1 MTHLM
6 WVSCM
11 GRTFFQKTTFI
22 AFFAISGSGLALAQA
37 NDDLV
42 TVVDGRQYSLS
53 YYKSSIKL
61 LPPDWKKVWIITNR
75 KQEEGAAPE
84 RIQSIRRNILF
95 NCVRNTYSTLATV
108 NYGDTNAM
116 GKPSLQTNSGFELND
131 DPVPAGTPLAIIYS
145 QICSS

>member
-11 GRTFFQKTTFI
+11 GRSFFQKTTFI

-42 TVVDGRQYSLS
+42 TVVDWRQYSLS
-53 YYKSSIKL
+53 YYKSSIKV

-108 NYGDTNAM
+108 NYGDANAM
-116 GKPSLQTNSGFELND
+116 GKPSLQTSSGFELND
-131 DPVPAGTPLAIIYS
+131 DLVPAGTPLAIIYS

>member
-11 GRTFFQKTTFI
+11 GRSFFQKTTFI
-22 AFFAISGSGLALAQA
+22 VFFAIFGSGLALAQV

-42 TVVDGRQYSLS
+42 TVFDGRQHSLS
-53 YYKSSIKL
+53 YYKSSIKA

-84 RIQSIRRNILF
+84 KIQSIRSNILF

-108 NYGDTNAM
+108 NYGETNAM
-116 GKPSLQTNSGFELND
+116 GKPILQTKSGFELND
-131 DPVPAGTPLAIIYS
+131 DQVPAGTPLAIIYS

>member
-11 GRTFFQKTTFI
+11 GRSFFQKTTFI
-22 AFFAISGSGLALAQA
+22 VFFAVFGSGLALAQA

-42 TVVDGRQYSLS
+42 TVFDGRQHSLS
-53 YYKSSIKL
+53 YYKSSIKA
-61 LPPDWKKVWIITNR
+61 LPPEWKKVWVITNR
-75 KQEEGAAPE
+75 KQEEGASPE

-108 NYGDTNAM
+108 NYSELNAM
-116 GKPSLQTNSGFELND
+116 GKPNLQTESGFELND
-131 DPVPAGTPLAIIYS
+131 DPIPEGTPIAIIYS
-145 QICSS
+145 QVCGS

>member
-11 GRTFFQKTTFI
+11 GLSFFQKTTFI
-22 AFFAISGSGLALAQA
+22 IFFVIYGSGLVLAQA
-37 NDDLV
+37 NDDLI
-42 TVVDGRQYSLS
+42 TVIDGRQYSLS
-53 YYKSSIKL
+53 YYKSSIKV

-116 GKPSLQTNSGFELND
+116 GKPNLQTQSGFELND
-131 DPVPAGTPLAIIYS
+131 DPVPAGTPLAIIFS
-145 QICSS
+145 QICGA

>member
-1 MTHLM
+1 
-6 WVSCM
+6 M
-11 GRTFFQKTTFI
+11 GRSFFQKTTFI
-22 AFFAISGSGLALAQA
+22 AFFAISGSGLVLAQA

-75 KQEEGAAPE
+75 KPEEGAAPE

-131 DPVPAGTPLAIIYS
+131 DLVPAGTPLAIIYS

>member
-11 GRTFFQKTTFI
+11 GRSFFQKTTFI
-22 AFFAISGSGLALAQA
+22 VFFAIYGSGLALAQA

-42 TVVDGRQYSLS
+42 NVVDGPQYSLS
-53 YYKSSIKL
+53 YYKSSIKV

-84 RIQSIRRNILF
+84 KIQSIRRNILF

-108 NYGDTNAM
+108 NYGETNAM
-116 GKPSLQTNSGFELND
+116 GKPSLQTKSGFELND
-131 DPVPAGTPLAIIYS
+131 DPVPVGTPLAIIYS

>member
-1 MTHLM
+1 
-6 WVSCM
+6 M
-11 GRTFFQKTTFI
+11 GRSFFQKTTFI
-22 AFFAISGSGLALAQA
+22 AFFAISGSGLVLAQA

-116 GKPSLQTNSGFELND
+116 SKPSLQTNSGFELND
-131 DPVPAGTPLAIIYS
+131 DLVPAGTPLAIIYS

>member
-1 MTHLM
+1 MALSM
-6 WVSCM
+6 SN
-11 GRTFFQKTTFI
+11 TFVYP
-22 AFFAISGSGLALAQA
+22 L
-37 NDDLV
+37 LV
-42 TVVDGRQYSLS
+42 TSAILLYAAKFYWTVV
-53 YYKSSIKL
+53 

-84 RIQSIRRNILF
+84 KIQSIRRNILF

-108 NYGDTNAM
+108 NYGDANAM

-131 DPVPAGTPLAIIYS
+131 DPVPVDTPLAIIYS

>member
-1 MTHLM
+1 
-6 WVSCM
+6 
-11 GRTFFQKTTFI
+11 
-22 AFFAISGSGLALAQA
+22 LAQA

-131 DPVPAGTPLAIIYS
+131 DLVPAGTPLAIIYS

>member
-11 GRTFFQKTTFI
+11 DRSFFQKTTFI
-22 AFFAISGSGLALAQA
+22 AFFAIFGSGLALAQA
-37 NDDLV
+37 NEDLV
-42 TVVDGRQYSLS
+42 TVFDGRQHSLS
-53 YYKSSIKL
+53 YYKSSIKA

-84 RIQSIRRNILF
+84 KIQSIRSNILF

-108 NYGDTNAM
+108 NYGETNAM
-116 GKPSLQTNSGFELND
+116 GKPILQTKSGFELND
-131 DPVPAGTPLAIIYS
+131 DPVPVGTPLAIIYS

>member
-1 MTHLM
+1 
-6 WVSCM
+6 M

-108 NYGDTNAM
+108 NYGDTNGM
-116 GKPSLQTNSGFELND
+116 SKPSLQTNSGFELND
-131 DPVPAGTPLAIIYS
+131 DLVPAGTPLAIIYS

>member
-1 MTHLM
+1 
-6 WVSCM
+6 M

-116 GKPSLQTNSGFELND
+116 SKPSLQTNSGFELND
-131 DPVPAGTPLAIIYS
+131 DLVPAGTPLAIIYS

>member
-61 LPPDWKKVWIITNR
+61 LAPDWKKVWIITNR

-116 GKPSLQTNSGFELND
+116 SKPSLQTNSGFELND
-131 DPVPAGTPLAIIYS
+131 DLVPAGTPLAIIYS

>member
-1 MTHLM
+1 
-6 WVSCM
+6 M
-11 GRTFFQKTTFI
+11 GRSFFQKTTFI
-22 AFFAISGSGLALAQA
+22 AFFAISGSGLVLAQA

-108 NYGDTNAM
+108 NYGDANAM

-131 DPVPAGTPLAIIYS
+131 DLVPAGTPLAIIYS